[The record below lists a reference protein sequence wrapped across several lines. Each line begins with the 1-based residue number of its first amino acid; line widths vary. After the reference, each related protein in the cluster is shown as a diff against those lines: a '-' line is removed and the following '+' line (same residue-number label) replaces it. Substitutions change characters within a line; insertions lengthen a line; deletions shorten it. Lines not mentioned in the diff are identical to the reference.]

1 MSGDWMVGINWGGL
15 FIMAVLAIAALVV
28 VKSKMMR

>member
-1 MSGDWMVGINWGGL
+1 MVGINWGGL